1 MEKVESPSRSFLIQE
16 LVNSLGLDYGTI
28 EIKVKDK
35 KWVHTKVSMDF
46 NKNECDNLEIV
57 KISEKIVDK
66 C

>member
-1 MEKVESPSRSFLIQE
+1 
-16 LVNSLGLDYGTI
+16 LDYGTI

-46 NKNECDNLEIV
+46 NKNECDNLENI